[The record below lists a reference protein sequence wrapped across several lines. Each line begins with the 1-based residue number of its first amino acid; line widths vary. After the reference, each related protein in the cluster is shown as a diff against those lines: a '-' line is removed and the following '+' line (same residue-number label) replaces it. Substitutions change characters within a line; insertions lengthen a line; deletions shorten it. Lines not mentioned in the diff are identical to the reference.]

1 VRILLVQANGSAY
14 LSAGP
19 TRSWIGYFLA
29 SRLGASEE
37 LMAQRKPVW
46 AQIAP
51 MPQDALVTASR
62 AYEAAGVEGV
72 WSPQL
77 FGAPFG
83 TLGAVASVTN
93 RLKLGTG
100 IALAFVR
107 SPLETACSAI
117 DLDLMSGG
125 RCILGLG
132 SSAESQVV
140 GSFGSIYGKPL
151 AHMREIVGMIRAIVA
166 KGHTGE
172 LQRLDGEYH
181 HLDLTNFR
189 LLAPAIRPAIPI
201 YLPAVFE
208 KACEQAG
215 ELADG
220 LLGHPLWN
228 DAWIHDEVSA
238 HVRAGLDRSGRSRAA
253 LDLNLMV
260 FTLVSND
267 RREAIAD
274 ARPTIA
280 WYSQSPQY
288 LRYFEAIGFG
298 GEAKAIQEAFARK
311 DYRAMRDAC
320 TDRMVESIAIIGTA
334 DEVAQRMDE
343 RARDANS
350 ITPVVP
356 HYELSTDKVAEYSRR
371 IADLFYG

>member
-1 VRILLVQANGSAY
+1 M
-14 LSAGP
+14 
-19 TRSWIGYFLA
+19 F
-29 SRLGASEE
+29 
-37 LMAQRKPVW
+37 QRKPVW

-51 MPQDALVTASR
+51 MPVDALVTIAR
-62 AYEAAGVEGV
+62 GYEAAGVEGV

-100 IALAFVR
+100 IALGFVR
-107 SPLETACSAI
+107 SPLDTACSAI
-117 DLDLMSGG
+117 DLDLLSGG

-140 GSFGSIYGKPL
+140 GSFGSVYGKPL

-172 LQRLDGEYH
+172 LKSLRGEYH

-189 LLAPAIRPAIPI
+189 LLHPAVRPAIPI

-208 KACEQAG
+208 KACQQAG
-215 ELADG
+215 EIADG

-228 DAWIHDEVSA
+228 DTWIHNEVPV
-238 HVRAGLDRSGRSRAA
+238 HVRTGLDRGGRSRSS

-260 FTLVSND
+260 FTVISND

-274 ARPTIA
+274 TRPTIA

-288 LRYFEAIGFG
+288 RRYFEAIGFG
-298 GEAKAIQEAFARK
+298 GEATAIQEAFARK
-311 DYRAMRDAC
+311 DYAAMREAC
-320 TDRMVESIAIIGTA
+320 SDRMVESIAIVGNA
-334 DEVAQRMDE
+334 DEVAQRMTD

-356 HYELSTDKVAEYSRR
+356 HYELSTDKVTEYSRR
-371 IADLFYG
+371 IADLFYR